1 MSNFMMIN
9 VYKYQACSV
18 LSAGFFLYIGYSY
31 VYSSYNKQ
39 STRCTRQVDALVTRY
54 IQDDAARERLQS
66 CAMDAVNSTAWM
78 QLKG

>member
-1 MSNFMMIN
+1 MC
-9 VYKYQACSV
+9 YQRDS
-18 LSAGFFLYIGYSY
+18 FLYIGYSY